1 MSRKGAST
9 TMGGV
14 RHRRNR
20 QGIARSGSME
30 SVSERHVCLRPWQW
44 SRRKSF
50 IIIIIIISPSGVCLW
65 QEIVL
70 HRVSKTSLSPR
81 FNPNPAYACRG
92 MLVACVWPHPSWL
105 LRTRV
110 VLVRASK
117 RRAGCSRGNL
127 TTGFVGSCCTNRH
140 YWLGIWTSRMQTSAY
155 RERPT

>member
-1 MSRKGAST
+1 
-9 TMGGV
+9 
-14 RHRRNR
+14 
-20 QGIARSGSME
+20 ME

-50 IIIIIIISPSGVCLW
+50 IIIIIIISPSGGCLW

-110 VLVRASK
+110 ALVRPVTDELSAQEGILRQGSSD
-117 RRAGCSRGNL
+117 RAAQTV
-127 TTGFVGSCCTNRH
+127 TTGSGFGRVGCKPAHIVNAQLEDFFFFLLRR
-140 YWLGIWTSRMQTSAY
+140 LVGNSREARRTFY
-155 RERPT
+155 RVL